1 VYSDTAAA
9 AFGPDG
15 ACASFIQEKR
25 HASSS
30 LALIISVRN
39 NKYLALGPPSFR
51 EVCRGFV
58 GSRRVVQGQEFC
70 SILLGISWKAE
81 MNTRLVSPSNLDPYA
96 AHGSCQTQS
105 KHANTVKA
113 IIIWQPA
120 RLERRGDGSSS
131 IRVHDRAPR
140 RVVRESPCDFVSLG
154 TSFMGTALV
163 VADAGRYGAPRAC
176 PVPGSSLLPDS
187 ASLSVAH
194 GRQTLLVKLLV
205 QPNHPNSFGK
215 ARCLAEAFGSKE
227 RTLPMPTGC

>member
-39 NKYLALGPPSFR
+39 NKYLALGPPSFC

-120 RLERRGDGSSS
+120 RLERRGEEMEAVASVST
-131 IRVHDRAPR
+131 IVRRA
-140 RVVRESPCDFVSLG
+140 VL
-154 TSFMGTALV
+154 
-163 VADAGRYGAPRAC
+163 
-176 PVPGSSLLPDS
+176 
-187 ASLSVAH
+187 
-194 GRQTLLVKLLV
+194 
-205 QPNHPNSFGK
+205 
-215 ARCLAEAFGSKE
+215 
-227 RTLPMPTGC
+227 